1 MKKLFFLLVVLFPPI
16 LSAQIEDH
24 VYELS
29 DSSDILSET
38 VKTIISKNIDNKQ
51 FVFLGESFHRSGAD
65 LRKKTDFVKYLVKE
79 EGFENIIF
87 ESDFYALYNE
97 HQQSHLYGIWSQAE
111 QCQELF
117 KFLDKH
123 SVTIWGVDNKFH
135 SSYSKKSFPGDLEKF
150 LKSEGIDFS
159 SRYISIVRQ
168 ILESEFKTNDLIDPE
183 DLLYFD
189 DETEKILTHPKVH
202 KNRFWLQA
210 MKNLKSCSIVYRSKD
225 IKLSIAERDRQ
236 MAENLIFFANEYP
249 GKKFIVWAA
258 NAHIARTD
266 SEYMGEKTMGVE
278 FLKGEP
284 DNSYHI
290 AFASVKMPYRKTKR
304 IERKRKSRKNLLHYL
319 PDIDQ
324 DYFMDTKEIRSKY
337 PELAGSP
344 YYAILWSAR
353 KKHLKTEWLR
363 HFDAIVFIEDGE
375 LAEYV
380 PQK

>member
-1 MKKLFFLLVVLFPPI
+1 MKKLLFLLLILYPGI

-29 DSSDILSET
+29 DSSANISET
-38 VKTIISKNIDNKQ
+38 VKTIISRNIHNKQ

-65 LRKKTDFVKYLVKE
+65 LRKKTDFVKYLVQE
-79 EGFENIIF
+79 EGFEDIIF

-97 HQQSHLYGIWSQAE
+97 HQQSHLYAIWSQAE
-111 QCQELF
+111 QCQDLF
-117 KFLDKH
+117 KFLDEH
-123 SVTIWGVDNKFH
+123 RVSIWGIDNKFH

-150 LKSEGIDFS
+150 LESEGIDFS

-168 ILESEFKTNDLIDPE
+168 ILESEFKTNDLIAPE
-183 DLLYFD
+183 DLDYFD
-189 DETEKILTHPKVH
+189 DETEKILTHPGIH
-202 KNRFWLQA
+202 ENSFWLQA
-210 MKNLKSCSIVYRSKD
+210 IKNLKSSSFVYRSKD
-225 IKLSIAERDRQ
+225 VKSSIAERDRQ
-236 MAENLIFFANEYP
+236 MAENLLFFANEYP
-249 GKKFIVWAA
+249 DKKFIVWAA

-324 DYFMDTKEIRSKY
+324 DYFMDAKEIRSKY

-344 YYAILWSAR
+344 YYAKLWSAR

-375 LAEYV
+375 LAEYL
-380 PQK
+380 PLK

>member
-1 MKKLFFLLVVLFPPI
+1 MKKLFFLLVVLFPGI

-29 DSSDILSET
+29 DSSSILSEK
-38 VKTIISKNIDNKQ
+38 VKNIISRNIDNKQ

-97 HQQSHLYGIWSQAE
+97 HHQSHLYAIWSQAE

-117 KFLDKH
+117 KFLEEH
-123 SVTIWGVDNKFH
+123 RVSIWGVDNRFH

-150 LKSEGIDFS
+150 LEIEGIDFS

-168 ILESEFKTNDLIDPE
+168 ILKSEFKANDLIAPE

-189 DETEKILTHPKVH
+189 DETEKILTHPNLH
-202 KNRFWLQA
+202 KNNFWLQA
-210 MKNLKSCSIVYRSKD
+210 IKNLKSSSIVYRSKN

-236 MAENLIFFANEYP
+236 MAENLSFFANKYP
-249 GKKFIVWAA
+249 DKKFIVWAA

-278 FLKGEP
+278 FLKANP

-290 AFASVKMPYRKTKR
+290 AFASIKMPYRKTKK

-319 PDIDQ
+319 PDIHK

-344 YYAILWSAR
+344 YYAKLWSAGKR
-353 KKHLKTEWLR
+353 HLKTEWLR

-375 LAEYV
+375 LAEYI
-380 PQK
+380 PLK